1 MAGPSLTDTLRET
14 LAAFDASGTPL
25 TTSEV
30 AERLDLG
37 RRSTYDRLERLAER
51 DQLAT
56 KKVGAS
62 ARVWWRP
69 ADARRDAGP
78 DAAETEVSL
87 VADLLDEVGVV
98 AVDEDGVVVR
108 TNDAMERF
116 FGPDAA
122 RAVGSDHR
130 EYLDTVVAPAVADS
144 ETDVPAVRAAAD
156 HGNGERVVCR
166 VEADGERRARWLE
179 YQCKPVD
186 ADHLAGGAVHLYRDV
201 TERTRSERSSQE
213 FESLVEEVEEYAIFR
228 LDAAGRIQT
237 WNSGAAQI
245 KGYDADEAVGEHVSL
260 FYTAEDRAA
269 GVPDAN
275 LATAARDGVLHTE
288 GWRVRADGSRFRA
301 NVTLR
306 ALYGDDDELQGY
318 VKVTR
323 DMTEQRERERQL
335 RRERDLTELFLETAP
350 IRMAVFRP
358 DGTAERINSRAR
370 DQLGI
375 DESAVPG
382 LHVSELPIRDE
393 SGDPLGDGE
402 HPVETVIRTGEPV
415 SERLLQH
422 DCPDGGRRWV
432 RLNASPVTDDAGRLE
447 RVVATG
453 EDVTELQRKA
463 RALEAQRNDLERELD
478 DVFDRVDDAFFA
490 LDDDWRFTHVNER
503 AAAVLERSVGDLV
516 GQSVWDA
523 FPEARGTPF
532 QTEYERALR
541 EQETV
546 SFEEYFEPLSTW
558 FEVTAYPSES
568 GLSVYFRDITERKER
583 EERLRR
589 YRTVV
594 ETIDDGVYIV
604 DGENRFVLAND
615 ALADL
620 TGYDRD
626 ELLGSHASMVTT
638 DDDLGRAEERR
649 DSLAATGATAT
660 TIETELVT
668 SDGRTVPIE
677 TRFSLLD
684 LDDGDPA
691 RVGVVRDVSERKE
704 RQAQLRRRM
713 RQQEVIT
720 DLGQQALERPALDA
734 LFAEATRLVADTLD
748 TEYCKVLDLDADG
761 ESLLLR
767 EGVGWQEG
775 LVGEATVSALESDS
789 QAAYTLTVDGPVVV
803 SDLTTESRFSGPDL
817 LRDHGVRSGISTII
831 GPRSEPWGIL
841 GTHDTELRTF
851 SEQDARF
858 VQSVANILATAINRR
873 DYERKLLDQREQLA
887 ALNSLNAVIRE
898 TTSAVIEQPTR
909 ETIESTVCEH
919 VADSAS
925 YLFAWI
931 GDVDPE
937 TETVNLRTEAGV
949 DGYLDEITISVD
961 PDDERSDGPTGR
973 AIRTGEVQTTQDVA
987 ADPRH
992 DPWRDHV
999 EGHGVRSSAAIPLS
1013 YEGTTYGVLN
1023 VYSDRPNAFEGHE
1036 GDLLGRFGEVVGHAI
1051 ASTERKRALL
1061 SDEVVELQFRVAD
1074 VFDAF
1079 GVDARATGQITLDH
1093 VVPLDDDQF
1102 LVFGTVDADARADLV
1117 ALAETVP
1124 TWDGVSFYDDE
1135 GATRYELR
1143 LTEPPV
1149 LSELA
1154 SVGGLVHEAVI
1165 EDGDFSLT
1173 VHLSPST
1180 ETRHVV
1186 DAIRGAY
1193 PSATLLKRR
1202 QRSATADGAPGR
1214 DPLEALTSRQ
1224 RTTLRAAYHSGF
1236 FEWPR
1241 AATGESIA
1249 ESLGVSPPTY
1259 HQHLRAA
1266 ERKVFDSLLGGSAS
1280 RFVDT

>member
-1 MAGPSLTDTLRET
+1 MASSSLTETLRET
-14 LAAFDASGTPL
+14 LAVFDASGTPL

-30 AERLDLG
+30 ADRLNLG
-37 RRSTYDRLERLAER
+37 RRSTYDRLQRLAEH
-51 DQLAT
+51 DLVAT

-69 ADARRDAGP
+69 ADTEREAVA
-78 DAAETEVSL
+78 DAAVTEGL
-87 VADLLDEVGVV
+87 FVADLLDDVGVV
-98 AVDEDGVVVR
+98 VLDEDDTVVW
-108 TNDAMERF
+108 TNDALDRF
-116 FGPDAA
+116 FGPTAEQS
-122 RAVGSDHR
+122 VGSDHR
-130 EYLDTVVAPAVADS
+130 EFLDAVVAPAVADP
-144 ETDVPAVRAAAD
+144 ETVVEGVRAATDA
-156 HGNGERVVCR
+156 GSEGRVLCH
-166 VEADGERRARWLE
+166 VEADGERRTRWLE
-179 YQCKPVD
+179 HRCKAVD
-186 ADHLAGGAVHLYRDV
+186 GEPLAGGSVHLYRDV
-201 TERTRSERSSQE
+201 TEQRRSDPSSQE
-213 FESLVEEVEEYAIFR
+213 FDSLVGAVEEYAIFR
-228 LDAAGRIQT
+228 LDAAGRIRT
-237 WNSGAAQI
+237 WNSGAQAI
-245 KGYDADEAVGEHVSL
+245 KGYDADEAIGEHVSL
-260 FYTAEDRAA
+260 FYTDGDRAA

-275 LATAARDGVLHTE
+275 LATAASDGVVHTE
-288 GWRVRADGSRFRA
+288 GWRVRADGSRFWA

-306 ALYGDDDELQGY
+306 ALYGDDDELRGY

-350 IRMAVFRP
+350 IRMAVFSP

-370 DQLGI
+370 AQLGI

-382 LHVSELPIRDE
+382 LHVSELPMRDE
-393 SGDPLGDGE
+393 AGESLGDGE

-415 SERLLQH
+415 SNRLLQH
-422 DCPDGGRRWV
+422 DGPDGGQHWV
-432 RLNASPVTDDAGRLE
+432 RVNASPVTDDDGRLE
-447 RVVATG
+447 CVVATG
-453 EDVTELQRKA
+453 EDVTELQRKT
-463 RALEAQRNDLERELD
+463 RALERQRNDLERELD
-478 DVFDRVDDAFFA
+478 DVFDRIDDAFFA
-490 LDDDWRFTHVNER
+490 LDDDWRFTHVNEQ
-503 AAAVLERSVGDLV
+503 AASALERSVGDLV
-516 GQSVWDA
+516 GQPIWEV
-523 FPEARGTPF
+523 FPEARDTTF
-532 QTEYERALR
+532 QAEYERALR
-541 EQETV
+541 AQETV
-546 SFEEYFEPLSTW
+546 SFEEYFAPLSTW

-604 DGENRFVLAND
+604 DGENRFVLVNE
-615 ALADL
+615 ALTDL
-620 TGYDRD
+620 TGYDRE

-638 DDDLGRAEERR
+638 DDDLGRAEDRR
-649 DSLAATGATAT
+649 DALVTSDATAT

-668 SDGRTVPIE
+668 SEGQTVPIE

-684 LDDGDPA
+684 LGDDDPA
-691 RVGVVRDVSERKE
+691 RVGVVRNVGDRKE
-704 RQAQLRRRM
+704 RQEQLQRRM

-720 DLGQQALERPALDA
+720 DLGQQALERPDLDA
-734 LFAEATRLVADTLD
+734 LFAAATRLVADTLGI
-748 TEYCKVLDLDADG
+748 EYCKVLDLDADR
-761 ESLLLR
+761 EELLLR

-775 LVGEATVSALESDS
+775 LVGEATVSAVEADS
-789 QAAYTLTVDGPVVV
+789 QAAYTLSVEGPVVV
-803 SDLTTESRFSGPDL
+803 EDLTTESRFSGPDL
-817 LRDHGVRSGISTII
+817 LRDHDVRSGISTII

-841 GTHDTELRTF
+841 GTHSTESRTF
-851 SEQDARF
+851 SEEDARF

-873 DYERKLLDQREQLA
+873 DYERRLLDQREQLA

-919 VADSAS
+919 IASSPS

-949 DGYLDEITISVD
+949 DGYLDGITISVD

-973 AIRTGEVQTTQDVA
+973 AIRTGMVQTTQDVTS
-987 ADPRH
+987 DSRH
-992 DPWRDHV
+992 DPWRDHI

-1023 VYSDRPNAFEGHE
+1023 VYSDRPKAFEGRE

-1061 SDEVVELQFRVAD
+1061 SDEVVELQFRIDD
-1074 VFDAF
+1074 VFGAF
-1079 GVDARATGQITLDH
+1079 GVDARATGRITLDH
-1093 VVPLDDDQF
+1093 VVPIDDEQF
-1102 LVFGTVDADARADLV
+1102 LVYGTVDADARADLI
-1117 ALAETVP
+1117 ALTETVP
-1124 TWDGVSFYDDE
+1124 VWDGVSFHDDA
-1135 GATRYELR
+1135 GTTSYELR
-1143 LTEPPV
+1143 LTEPPM

-1165 EDGDFSLT
+1165 EDGDLSLT

-1186 DAIRGAY
+1186 DAIQETY
-1193 PSATLLKRR
+1193 PSVTLLKRR
-1202 QRSATADGAPGR
+1202 QRSATSDGSWDR
-1214 DPLEALTSRQ
+1214 DPLEPLTDRQ

-1249 ESLGVSPPTY
+1249 DSLGVAPPTY

-1266 ERKVFDSLLGGSAS
+1266 ERKIFDSLLGGNAN
-1280 RFVDT
+1280 RFTDT